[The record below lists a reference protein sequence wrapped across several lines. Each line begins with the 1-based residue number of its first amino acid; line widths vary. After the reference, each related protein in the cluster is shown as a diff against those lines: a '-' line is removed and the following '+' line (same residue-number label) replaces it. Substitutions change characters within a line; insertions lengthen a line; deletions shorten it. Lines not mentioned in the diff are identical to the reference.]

1 LKADDEKQTKIQ
13 KEKMQMKSIKTKLVL
28 YFSIL
33 ILAASFTLGF
43 FSLQKASNTVREE
56 AEKAL
61 ISLVHQ
67 DVKLTESRIEIQKR
81 ALEMIAL
88 RADIQSMDW
97 KIQQPILQSEIE
109 ITHFLDLAIVQ
120 LDGTALYSNGT
131 TSQLGDRDYI
141 KKALKGEMNV
151 SDLLISRVTNE
162 AVIMYAAPIKRD
174 GLIVGALIG
183 RREGEVLSSI
193 VDDTGYGKEGYAY
206 IINNK
211 GTVVAHP
218 DRNKVKNQFNPI
230 EEVKKDDSLKSV
242 DLLFRKIL
250 GEKTGISSYSFQ
262 GSSLYA
268 SYEPIK
274 GTDWIFVITA
284 NEKEVLSAIPALQ
297 RIVIIITV
305 VTLIISVIVIY
316 FIGNSI
322 SKPIIEAV
330 NCSEK
335 IASLDISNDIPGR
348 FLKKKDEIG
357 TLSKALQNITVSL
370 RHIIKD
376 ISESS
381 EKVTATSEELTVIS
395 QQSATSAEEVSKAVE
410 EIANSASDQALS
422 IESGSLQANLLG
434 EIIEKNQVYMKSV
447 NNASNEVVEIVH
459 NGVKEIEVLY
469 EITKESNNATKEIY
483 EVILKTNDSSNR
495 IGQVSNMI
503 ASIAEQ
509 TNLLALNAAIEAAR
523 AGESG
528 RGFAVVAEEIRKLA
542 EQSSTSTKSIIN
554 IVDEL
559 QTNAN
564 NAVKTMEKVSVIS
577 EEQTNSVVNS
587 KDKYMSIANA
597 MKEAEK
603 AIENLNS
610 SAEEMEEAKFKIL
623 DTLTTISVIA
633 EENAAGTQQA
643 SASMQEQ
650 MASVE
655 EIANSSEGLS
665 ILAQNLYTIIKKFK
679 S

>member
-1 LKADDEKQTKIQ
+1 
-13 KEKMQMKSIKTKLVL
+13 MKSIKTKLVL

-43 FSLQKASNTVREE
+43 FSLQKASNTIRGE
-56 AEKAL
+56 AEKSL
-61 ISLVHQ
+61 ISLVHE
-67 DVKLTESRIEIQKR
+67 DVRLTESRIDIQKR

-88 RADIQSMDW
+88 RSDIQSMDW

-120 LDGTALYSNGT
+120 LDGTAFYSNGS

-162 AVIMYAAPIKRD
+162 PVIMYAAPIKRD
-174 GLIVGALIG
+174 GQIVGALIG

-218 DRNKVKNQFNPI
+218 DRNKVTNQFNPI

-250 GEKTGISSYSFQ
+250 EKKTGVSSYLFQ
-262 GSSLYA
+262 GNSLYA

-274 GTDWIFVITA
+274 ETDWIFVITA
-284 NEKEVLSAIPALQ
+284 NEKEVLSAIPGLQ
-297 RIVIIITV
+297 KIIIIITAV
-305 VTLIISVIVIY
+305 ILVISVIVIY

-322 SKPIIEAV
+322 SKPIIEVV
-330 NCSEK
+330 NNSGK
-335 IASLDISNDIPGR
+335 IAGLDISNDIPER

-370 RHIIKD
+370 RDIVKD

-395 QQSATSAEEVSKAVE
+395 QQSATSAEEVSKTVE

-434 EIIEKNQVYMKSV
+434 EIIEKNQGYMKSV

-459 NGVKEIEVLY
+459 NGVKEIENLY

-495 IGQVSNMI
+495 IGQVSNII

-542 EQSSTSTKSIIN
+542 EQSSTATKSISN

-587 KDKYMSIANA
+587 KEKYMSIANA

-610 SAEEMEEAKFKIL
+610 SAGEMEEAKFKIL

-643 SASMQEQ
+643 SASMEEQ

-665 ILAQNLYTIIKKFK
+665 ILAQNLYTIIQKFK